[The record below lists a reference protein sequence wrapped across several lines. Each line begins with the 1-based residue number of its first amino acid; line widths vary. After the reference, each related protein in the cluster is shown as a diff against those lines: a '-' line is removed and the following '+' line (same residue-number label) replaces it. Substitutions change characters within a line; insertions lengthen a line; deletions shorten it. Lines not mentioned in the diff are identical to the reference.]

1 MQAARRL
8 IATAF
13 LVILTGGA
21 AQAQTEPIKY
31 PDTRREHVVDDYF
44 GTKVPDPY
52 RWLENLD
59 SAETKAW
66 VEAQNSLS
74 QPFLAALPDREAIR
88 ARLQELWNYERYGV
102 PRQTRSG
109 TLFYTRND
117 GLQNHAVLYVQ
128 KPGDAEPR
136 VLIDPNSWS
145 EDATVAMAHWTV
157 SPDERWVLYAQQT
170 AGSDWVEYRL
180 RDIATGE
187 DLPDRIR
194 GVNFNFDAA
203 RISWRGGTTGFFY
216 SRFPD
221 ASSIGAAR
229 EIIHQKVC
237 YHRIGTEQKDDV
249 LIYERPDQPQWFAWS
264 KVTGDG
270 RFLLLALERTEEGE
284 NELYVKDL
292 GTSSAPRLDAPLRQ
306 LIAGFDAHYEFVG
319 SEGSVLYLK
328 TSLDAPRFR
337 IVSLDFGGPDPV
349 ALREVIP
356 QSEDVIDLALHAGG
370 ELLIGTLHDAAS
382 KLRRFSTSG
391 KSLGEIA
398 LPGTG
403 SVRAALGSPDDPV
416 LYFDYSSFNQPS
428 TVYRHDLRSGQST
441 PFRQA
446 RLRFEPG
453 DYVTEQVFY
462 RSKDGTRV
470 PMFVTHRKG
479 LQKDGHAPALLYG
492 YGGFANSLTPSFS
505 VANLV
510 WMESGGIFAQ
520 ACLRGGNEYGEEWH
534 KAGTL
539 EHKQNVFDDFI
550 AAAEYLVR
558 EKLTSA
564 QRLAIFGGSNGGLLI
579 GAVANQRPDL
589 FAVATQSVGVLD
601 MLRYHKFGI
610 GYAWAGDYGTSDSEA
625 GFRFLRAYS
634 PYHNVKPGARY
645 PAMLV
650 MTADHD
656 DRVYPGHSFKYTAMV
671 QSTAA
676 AGPPV
681 LIRVE
686 TRAGHGGGTPLGK
699 TIEQTADRLAFTAYF
714 TNPERQISKK

>member
-1 MQAARRL
+1 MQATRRV
-8 IATAF
+8 IAATC
-13 LVILTGGA
+13 LVTLLGCA
-21 AQAQTEPIKY
+21 AQAQTDPIHY
-31 PDTRREHVVDDYF
+31 PDTRRENVVDDYF
-44 GTKVPDPY
+44 GAKVEDPY
-52 RWLENLD
+52 RWLEDLD

-74 QPFLAALPDREAIR
+74 LPFLAALPGREAIR
-88 ARLQELWNYERYGV
+88 ARLKELWNYERYGV

-157 SPDERWVLYAQQT
+157 SPDERWLLYAQQT

-180 RDIATGE
+180 RDIETGE

-203 RISWRGGTTGFFY
+203 RISWRGGAAGFFY

-221 ASSIGAAR
+221 AASTGAAR

-249 LIYERPDQPQWFAWS
+249 SIYERPDQPQWFAWP
-264 KVTGDG
+264 KITGDG

-292 GTSSAPRLDAPLRQ
+292 GDASDPHLDAPLRR
-306 LIAGFDAHYEFVG
+306 LIAGFDARYEFVG

-337 IVSLDFGGPDPV
+337 IVSLDLGGADPV
-349 ALREVIP
+349 APREVIP

-382 KLRRFSTSG
+382 KLLRFSTSG
-391 KSLGEIA
+391 KRLGEIA

-403 SVRAALGSPDDPV
+403 SVSAALGSPDDPV
-416 LYFDYSSFNQPS
+416 LYFGYSSFNQPA

-441 PFRQA
+441 TFRA
-446 RLRFEPG
+446 PRVRFEPK

-470 PMFVTHRKG
+470 PMFVTYRKG

-510 WMESGGIFAQ
+510 WMESGGVYAQ

-534 KAGTL
+534 MAGAL
-539 EHKQNVFDDFI
+539 ERKQNVFDDFI
-550 AAAEYLVR
+550 AAAEHLVQA
-558 EKLTSA
+558 KFTSP
-564 QRLAIFGGSNGGLLI
+564 QRLAIYGGSNGGLLI

-625 GFRFLRAYS
+625 GFRTLRAYS

-671 QSTAA
+671 QSSAA

-686 TRAGHGGGTPLGK
+686 TRAGHGGGTPLAK

-714 TNPERQISKK
+714 TDPERQISKK